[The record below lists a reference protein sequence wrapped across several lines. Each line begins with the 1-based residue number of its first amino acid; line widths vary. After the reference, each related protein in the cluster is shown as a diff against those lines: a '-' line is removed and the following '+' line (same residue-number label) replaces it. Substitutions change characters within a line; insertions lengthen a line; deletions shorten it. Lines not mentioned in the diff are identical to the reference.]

1 MSAEDD
7 ALRDMAVNRGCRL
20 VKSRRRKPGGDFGRY
35 GLKDAKTGREVFGF
49 GERGLTASAEEIQ
62 RFLRGGTAAEW
73 KRSLIAPADKA
84 PPPPTKRKHR
94 KAAGPKKASR
104 NRVSEAAGPKA
115 ARGKA
120 SAEEKPKPRRGKP
133 ETPPPTVREAKP
145 ADSQAIS
152 GLLVELGY
160 EVGPADVRRRLQT
173 QRKAGNP
180 VLVAERARVVV
191 GCLSWHVTPVI
202 HRPRPVGRITML
214 VVAEAARGEGIGTL
228 LVEDAAER
236 LRTLGCG
243 LLEVTSNIKR
253 MRAHAFYQGL
263 GFERTS
269 YRFARTLQE

>member
-1 MSAEDD
+1 
-7 ALRDMAVNRGCRL
+7 
-20 VKSRRRKPGGDFGRY
+20 
-35 GLKDAKTGREVFGF
+35 
-49 GERGLTASAEEIQ
+49 
-62 RFLRGGTAAEW
+62 
-73 KRSLIAPADKA
+73 
-84 PPPPTKRKHR
+84 
-94 KAAGPKKASR
+94 
-104 NRVSEAAGPKA
+104 
-115 ARGKA
+115 
-120 SAEEKPKPRRGKP
+120 
-133 ETPPPTVREAKP
+133 
-145 ADSQAIS
+145 
-152 GLLVELGY
+152 
-160 EVGPADVRRRLQT
+160 
-173 QRKAGNP
+173 